1 MNFLWMWVA
10 MLRERKLLADAET
23 EALGGVVFG

>member
-1 MNFLWMWVA
+1 MWVA

-23 EALGGVVFG
+23 EALGDVVFG